1 MESRYLSKLNFQ
13 NKKLMLLKKN
23 YLLEVNKN
31 EHLQNMNNKLNEK
44 MGYHVST
51 NKIKGRD
58 ANKLLDLD
66 FSHKEGL
73 KKLLEVKEDGY
84 KKHDFYNSELEV
96 VEEENELNLPENV
109 EDRTLSLMYYQQMDQ

>member
-31 EHLQNMNNKLNEK
+31 EHLQNMNTKLNEK

-51 NKIKGRD
+51 NKIKGKD
-58 ANKLLDLD
+58 AKKLLDLD

-109 EDRTLSLMYYQQMDQ
+109 EDRTLSLMYYQQMD